1 MQSESKLTHCA
12 HHHQTHN
19 NIYTNLDIDMN
30 LTKPNL
36 SLVTYRVS
44 SLYNAIVPAGRPCVS
59 SSMTPPKHASLVWHS
74 HEVHGSWNLCL
85 FHTFVNIRWPE
96 VSFQL
101 LHPEL

>member
-59 SSMTPPKHASLVWHS
+59 SSMPPLSMRPWYGIVMRFMVL
-74 HEVHGSWNLCL
+74 G
-85 FHTFVNIRWPE
+85 TFVFFTR
-96 VSFQL
+96 S
-101 LHPEL
+101 